1 MQYADQSEEPPGG
14 LEVNVDLPFQPL
26 NQQFRALIVDS
37 APGHV
42 DGLDFGG
49 AGLADRLVIAVADGE
64 IVANRS
70 PEPAKGKDQSL
81 QRFAIFTADRNDQSA
96 LLNAEPELVRSG
108 IAILMLFERLEII
121 FLDQIK
127 NGDPS
132 FLLDI
137 GIAPQDR
144 GFIEFD
150 GYDARIGHS
159 ALLPERRSQD
169 KGFCSAACSS
179 ILSTGLSP
187 GLWQFFRRAS
197 CRESIQG
204 G

>member
-1 MQYADQSEEPPGG
+1 MQYADQSEEPPRG
-14 LEVNVDLPFQPL
+14 LEINLDLPFQPL
-26 NQQFRALIVDS
+26 DQQFRALIVDS

-49 AGLADRLVIAVADGE
+49 AGLADRLVIAVANGE
-64 IVANRS
+64 IVTNRS
-70 PEPAKGKDQSL
+70 PESPKSKDQRL
-81 QRFAIFTADRNDQSA
+81 QRLAIFTTDRNDQPA
-96 LLNAEPELVRSG
+96 LLHAEPELVRSG
-108 IAILMLFERLEII
+108 IAILVLFERLEII
-121 FLDQIK
+121 FLDQVK
-127 NGDPS
+127 YRDPS

-150 GYDARIGHS
+150 GYDARIRHS

-187 GLWQFFRRAS
+187 GLWQFFRGAS

>member
-1 MQYADQSEEPPGG
+1 MQYADQSEEPPRG
-14 LEVNVDLPFQPL
+14 LEVHVDLAFQPL
-26 NQQFRALIVDS
+26 DQQFRTLVVDP

-42 DGLDFGG
+42 DGLDFGS
-49 AGLADRLVIAVADGE
+49 AGLADRLIIAVADGK
-64 IVANRS
+64 IVPDRP
-70 PEPAKGKDQSL
+70 PESTQGEDQRL
-81 QRFAIFTADRNDQSA
+81 QRLAIFSADRNDQPA
-96 LLNAEPELVRSG
+96 LLDAEPELVGSG

-121 FLDQIK
+121 FLDQIE
-127 NGDPS
+127 NGDPA
-132 FLLDI
+132 LLFDI
-137 GIAPQDR
+137 GVAPQNR
-144 GFIEFD
+144 GFIKFD

-187 GLWQFFRRAS
+187 GLWEFFRGGS

>member
-1 MQYADQSEEPPGG
+1 MQDADQSEETPSG
-14 LEVNVDLPFQPL
+14 LEVDVDLPFQPL
-26 NQQFRALIVDS
+26 DKQFRALIVDP
-37 APGHV
+37 APCHI
-42 DGLDFGG
+42 DRFDFCGT
-49 AGLADRLVIAVADGE
+49 GLADRLVIAVANRE
-64 IVANRS
+64 IIADRS
-70 PEPAKGKDQSL
+70 PEPAQCQDQRL
-81 QRFAIFTADRNDQSA
+81 QRFAILPSDRNHQPA
-96 LLNAEPELVRSG
+96 FLNAEPELIGSC